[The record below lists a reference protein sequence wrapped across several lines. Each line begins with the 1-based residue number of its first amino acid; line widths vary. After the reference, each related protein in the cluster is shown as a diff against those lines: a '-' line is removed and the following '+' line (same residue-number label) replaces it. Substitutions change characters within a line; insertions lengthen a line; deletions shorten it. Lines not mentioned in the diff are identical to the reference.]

1 MDEEAFVSPKACW
14 NAVNNKVFTT
24 EDFTMKDLNFGV
36 QRSTQFFSHGHR
48 EDGGKC
54 LSTTFIRR
62 GKQYEH
68 SYEKTRADFVVKT
81 IPAHTV
87 AGVKAGQGGDDI
99 LLPDGLRLPASKLF
113 YTTTALGTMVWQYKA
128 AGCDPAA
135 PIKSVTQL
143 YKGPMQMR
151 RKIKAPEGN
160 PLMGAL
166 LTVYPQADPSKSLEK
181 AFGLALKFRSSV
193 CGLQAHQTNLEDTF
207 VVMLRKGD
215 TGVDTN
221 SLSIPA
227 DPHVVALA
235 TQNSLLHISTN
246 LRIDDMHQ
254 DFYAQ
259 ICKNERRG
267 LLNMLQNIRAS
278 DDVDILAPVFGRGHM
293 TLKAG
298 SVAHIIECA
307 PLDVQLDLA
316 YKKCAQDI
324 PVLKPA
330 GNDTFTQMFMH
341 PISRILTPT
350 SAELPCSAKFPQIF
364 RLDDGHHVCNTGA
377 GMARCLT
384 PTIIQPDSNGIPVS
398 QWIDFSRA
406 MSIGILSQPEI
417 NVLSMKL
424 HHHAYIHHM
433 EQKQLWQN
441 YENGNVGPRSDMSF
455 TLDPNQ
461 LIALQSAFANRFF
474 PFFAFLGEYYIILF
488 GIFLCA
494 MTISYCI
501 GTCKRIHAE
510 YTLAGCG
517 PWLPMALVGNLWN
530 LWRLPMSML
539 QGASNAAQAQA
550 AHGSAGDLVV
560 AARIDHVNSRVSK
573 LEARHGCSH
582 NTTTKGHYAT
592 MEDFDSNPSV
602 DGTAPCTENNHNSIS
617 SRAVVPPTLSNV
629 KFDA

>member
-1 MDEEAFVSPKACW
+1 MDEEAYVSPKACW
-14 NAVNNKVFTT
+14 DAVNDKTFTT
-24 EDFTMKDLNFGV
+24 EDYAMTDLQLGV
-36 QRSTQFFSHGHR
+36 QRSQQFFSHGHR
-48 EDGGKC
+48 DDEGKC
-54 LSTTFIRR
+54 LSTTFVRR
-62 GKQYEH
+62 GKQYTH
-68 SYEKTRADFVVKT
+68 SYEKTRADFIVKM

-87 AGVKAGQGGDDI
+87 AGVKADQGGDDI
-99 LLPDGLRLPASKLF
+99 LLPDGLRLPASKLA
-113 YTTTALGTMVWQYKA
+113 YTTTALGTMVWNYHA
-128 AGCDPAA
+128 AGCDPTATT
-135 PIKSVTQL
+135 KSVTQL
-143 YKGPMQMR
+143 YKGPMQIR
-151 RKIKAPEGN
+151 RKLQAPEGN

-166 LTVYPQADPSKSLEK
+166 LTVYPQADPTKTLEK
-181 AFGLALKFRSSV
+181 AFGLALKFHSSV

-207 VVMLRKGD
+207 VIMLREGD
-215 TGVDTN
+215 KGVDTN
-221 SLSIPA
+221 ALSIPS

-254 DFYAQ
+254 SFYAQ

-267 LLNMLQNIRAS
+267 LLNMLQNIRTS
-278 DDVDILAPVFGRGHM
+278 DDADILAPVFGRGHM
-293 TLKAG
+293 ILKAG
-298 SVAHIIECA
+298 SVAHIIECT
-307 PLDVQLDLA
+307 PLDVQLDLN

-324 PVLKPA
+324 PVLKPS
-330 GNDTFTQMFMH
+330 GNNTPTQMFMH

-417 NVLSMKL
+417 NALSMKL

-455 TLDPNQ
+455 SLDPRQ
-461 LIALQSAFANRFF
+461 LIALKSAIAAQFV
-474 PFFAFLGEYYIILF
+474 PFFAFMGEYYIIFFGLF
-488 GIFLCA
+488 VCA

-517 PWLPMALVGNLWN
+517 PWLCLAVVGNLWN
-530 LWRLPMSML
+530 LWRLPLSMIK
-539 QGASNAAQAQA
+539 GASNAAQAQA
-550 AHGSAGDLVV
+550 SHGSAGDLVV
-560 AARIDHVNSRVSK
+560 AAKIDHFNSRLDKIEAHNNGNLHTASK
-573 LEARHGCSH
+573 T
-582 NTTTKGHYAT
+582 NYAT
-592 MEDFDSNPSV
+592 MDDFESSI
-602 DGTAPCTENNHNSIS
+602 DGTAPCTDGPRITIG
-617 SRAVVPPTLSNV
+617 SRAVAPTTLTDVRFN
-629 KFDA
+629 A